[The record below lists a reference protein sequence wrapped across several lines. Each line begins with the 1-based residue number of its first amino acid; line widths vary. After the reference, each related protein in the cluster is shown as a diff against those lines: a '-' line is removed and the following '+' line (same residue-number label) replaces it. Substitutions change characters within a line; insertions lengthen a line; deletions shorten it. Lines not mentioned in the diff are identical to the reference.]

1 MTFQTYILNFTY
13 KINKNLNYY
22 LQIKLF
28 LKSRFLT
35 NLVWILNNFLTM
47 EFYRKIC
54 NQLYWKKLSPHTAS
68 YNTRFWMIIF
78 TAMSMIW
85 LAFFYNPNDPANSNS
100 SGFIILLFAL
110 IYKRSGISFH
120 SLIKYLS
127 RSVSTKIDFM
137 TYSILDSA
145 NISLW
150 RSNYTYLRTSSLL
163 I

>member
-1 MTFQTYILNFTY
+1 
-13 KINKNLNYY
+13 
-22 LQIKLF
+22 
-28 LKSRFLT
+28 
-35 NLVWILNNFLTM
+35 M

-85 LAFFYNPNDPANSNS
+85 LAFFYNPNDPANSYS

-110 IYKRSGISFH
+110 IYKRSGISIH
-120 SLIKYLS
+120 SLIKYMS
-127 RSVSTKIDFM
+127 DSISNKPEMM

-150 RSNYTYLRTSSLL
+150 RSKNTYLKTSALL